1 MSPLRSRPSRPQGR
15 TGLPRRSPAQ
25 PQTADAT
32 QPRATALA
40 WSWSSG
46 GDGAWVPA
54 GRVMKPGEADGFGTL
69 KSLQS
74 RALGAL
80 RRRGRQGL
88 ARGQLTRAEVSEQAR
103 RPAEPR
109 SGPGRVR
116 RERLRQGIQV
126 VTQRELHAT
135 PHHEFLRLPGSK
147 LPGALCRGPGPAG
160 RGRWTRDRVH
170 PPPTGC
176 WGLLS

>member
-1 MSPLRSRPSRPQGR
+1 
-15 TGLPRRSPAQ
+15 
-25 PQTADAT
+25 
-32 QPRATALA
+32 
-40 WSWSSG
+40 
-46 GDGAWVPA
+46 
-54 GRVMKPGEADGFGTL
+54 MKPGEADSFGTL
-69 KSLQS
+69 KSLQA

-88 ARGQLTRAEVSEQAR
+88 ARGQLSRAEVSEQAR

-160 RGRWTRDRVH
+160 GEADGLG
-170 PPPTGC
+170 TGC
-176 WGLLS
+176 THLPQAAGVSSADPAAHGGWPHSQVLGTETGRKTGTCQIHTHPRGPRLWGPWKVRPGSRPPGASL